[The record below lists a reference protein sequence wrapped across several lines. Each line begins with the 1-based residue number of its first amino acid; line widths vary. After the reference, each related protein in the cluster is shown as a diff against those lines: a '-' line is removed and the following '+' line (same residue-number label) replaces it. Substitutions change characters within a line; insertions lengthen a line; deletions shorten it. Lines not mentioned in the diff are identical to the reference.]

1 MMFRHACP
9 KGASRSL
16 LLHQKMYQSDTFE
29 ANRVII
35 SEQKDGL
42 ARFVGLQNYKKRK
55 KIELSSIIP
64 VQGKAY
70 YDIFSS
76 KIDKITFQ
84 TSLF

>member
-1 MMFRHACP
+1 MPKRSKSKHAP
-9 KGASRSL
+9 TSEE
-16 LLHQKMYQSDTFE
+16 YQSDTFE

-76 KIDKITFQ
+76 KLDKITFQ